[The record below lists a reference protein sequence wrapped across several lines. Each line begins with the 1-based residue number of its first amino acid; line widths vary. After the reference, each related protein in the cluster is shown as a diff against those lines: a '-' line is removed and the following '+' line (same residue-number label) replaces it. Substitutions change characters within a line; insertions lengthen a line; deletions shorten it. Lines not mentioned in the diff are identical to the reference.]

1 MLVWMQRYIT
11 RQSETPLANHMWG
24 TYSDSDAKL
33 WNDGTTFED
42 GEGYI
47 KFWAVRKQD
56 DQDEVVDCQAL
67 PYMYDTT
74 IPDAFSVEKSES
86 MTRILI

>member
-1 MLVWMQRYIT
+1 
-11 RQSETPLANHMWG
+11 MWG

-56 DQDEVVDCQAL
+56 DQDEVVDCQA
-67 PYMYDTT
+67 
-74 IPDAFSVEKSES
+74 FSIVCGLES
-86 MTRILI
+86 YWASLSLHS